1 MFVPISKVSANMGI
15 SSRTL
20 RYWEAAGLFKSFRDA
35 QSGWRMYDDYALQCI
50 RVTNLLRRLDL
61 SISDIKQVIENENIE
76 FLCSVLKKRLS
87 TLNKAHLDLDMLRAA
102 ISEII
107 DMVENK
113 SALTLPILENMLLPV
128 ALERK
133 KHIITKMQGAFLME
147 NLKGKHDEVKL
158 IKLPAARAAAF
169 SWVGIEPEDKA
180 YGTVKD
186 WLDENKL
193 HGTARIFGFNVEPY
207 PSDESSAY
215 GFGYCATIPEG
226 VEIAAPLYEMKLPGG
241 IYAVVSDYEGD
252 PSYGWKKVFEL
263 CKDDEWEWEYDDD
276 RNPGLEEHIEGAEG
290 GVIIPILFPVKRKVE
305 K

>member
-1 MFVPISKVSANMGI
+1 MMLVSINKVSANMGI

-20 RYWEAAGLFKSFRDA
+20 RYWEAAGLFKSFRDT
-35 QSGWRMYDDYALQCI
+35 QSGWRMYNDYALQCI

-61 SISDIKQVIENENIE
+61 SISDIKQVIENENAA
-76 FLCSVLKKRLS
+76 FLCNVLKKRLS
-87 TLNKAHLDLDMLRAA
+87 TLNKAHLDLDMLKTA

-107 DMVENK
+107 NMIENK

-133 KHIITKMQGAFLME
+133 KHIITKIQGGFLME
-147 NLKGKHDEVKL
+147 NIKSKHDEVKL

-169 SWVGIEPEDKA
+169 SCVGVEPEDKA
-180 YGTVKD
+180 YGTVKE
-186 WLDENKL
+186 WLDKNKL
-193 HGTARIFGFNVEPY
+193 NGTARIFGFNVEPY
-207 PSDESSAY
+207 PSDESAAY

-226 VEIAAPLYEMKLPGG
+226 VEISEPLYEMKLPGG

-263 CKDDEWEWEYDDD
+263 CKDEEWGWVYDDD
-276 RNPGLEEHIEGAEG
+276 RNPGLEEHIERAEG
-290 GVIIPILFPVKRKVE
+290 GVIIPILFPVKK